1 MNELN
6 VKEIA
11 CETAYEF
18 VDYLRLSKDHWGD
31 LRSSTP
37 SWLFRGQRNS
47 DLRILPSLFRPFNPS
62 DLLFNLKEDVI
73 RKLKERI
80 SNSRRFHNTKI
91 DYIINQKSGYRPPHL
106 FDCVIYYFL
115 EKKLLH
121 DFISSA
127 ESNAFEIPDLDELFF
142 NDPIFC
148 DEDHF
153 NKLLEG
159 SIPKAIDNMEI
170 PEKIEYLKKSGH
182 RVNAY
187 IGLAQHHGISTRL
200 VDMTYNSLTAAFFAT
215 YNFQPDLVNENGKIV
230 VWAINKHIF
239 SPLVRA
245 DLDRIPPFQNNNTR
259 LASYQLYQLPR
270 NKNVYLHRQE
280 GLFIYPEYPYDYYF
294 EKGDFPSFE
303 NYLNVL
309 NRDSTYMEYCV
320 KKITL
325 PYNQVFTLLQILEK
339 EGVTKV
345 KMMPTLDNVVETL
358 KNKWRWEAWSNKE
371 K

>member
-31 LRSSTP
+31 LSSSTS
-37 SWLFRGQRNS
+37 SWLFRGQANS
-47 DLRILPSLFRPFNPS
+47 DWKILPSLFRPVNPNDS
-62 DLLFNLKEDVI
+62 DPLLFNLKEDVI

-80 SNSRRFHNTKI
+80 NYSKRFRNTKF
-91 DYIINQKSGYRPPHL
+91 DNIINQRSGYSPPHL

-121 DFISSA
+121 DFILSA
-127 ESNAFEIPDLDELFF
+127 DSNAFEIPDLDELFF
-142 NDPIFC
+142 YDPIFC

-153 NKLLEG
+153 NKLLEE
-159 SIPKAIDNMEI
+159 SIPRAIDT
-170 PEKIEYLKKSGH
+170 PEKIEYLTKSEPK
-182 RVNAY
+182 VNTY

-200 VDMTYNSLTAAFFAT
+200 IDMTYNSLIAAFFAS

-239 SPLVRA
+239 SSFIRK
-245 DLDRIPPFQNNNTR
+245 DLDRIPPFQNTR

-303 NYLNVL
+303 NYLSAL
-309 NRDSTYMEYCV
+309 NMDSTFMEHNV

-339 EGVTKV
+339 EVVTKV